1 MRLRE
6 YQEQSKRTLNRDLDK
21 KDQLTNMVIGIMG
34 ESGEV
39 ADIIKKSLYQGHKLD
54 RENIAEEIGDIMF
67 YIVNLCN
74 VLDLDLDLDLETL
87 IANNYYKL
95 LERYPNGF
103 EVSRSVNR

>member
-6 YQEQSKRTLNRDLDK
+6 YQEQSKRTLNTELDK

-39 ADIIKKSLYQGHKLD
+39 ADIVKKSLYQGHKLD

-74 VLDLDLDLDLETL
+74 VLDLDLETL

>member
-21 KDQLTNMVIGIMG
+21 KDQLTNMIIGIMG

-54 RENIAEEIGDIMF
+54 RENISEEIGDMMF

-74 VLDLDLDLDLETL
+74 LLDLDLETL

>member
-1 MRLRE
+1 MRLRD
-6 YQEQSKRTLNRDLDK
+6 YQEHSKRTLNKDLK
-21 KDQLTNMVIGIMG
+21 EKEQLANMIIGIMG

-39 ADIIKKSLYQGHKLD
+39 ADIIKKSLYQGHELD

-74 VLDLDLDLDLETL
+74 VLDLDLETL

>member
-6 YQEQSKRTLNRDLDK
+6 YQEQSKRTLNQSLDK
-21 KDQLTNMVIGIMG
+21 KDQITNMIIGVMG

-54 RENIAEEIGDIMF
+54 RESIAEEIGDIMF

-74 VLDLDLDLDLETL
+74 VLDLDLETL